1 MSDRELVQIDTNQF
15 AALLLRLDD
24 VANRIG
30 PSHADFSLH
39 QVLTHLETTLNK
51 IATAMS
57 GGDNSQVLT
66 AINNLDRKVSE
77 FMATQEERLQTIQAG
92 LAGVAEGVNTLQQQ
106 IADLKASNPAL
117 DDEISAI
124 EATVKG
130 IADDINGVTEPPTEP
145 PVEG

>member
-1 MSDRELVQIDTNQF
+1 MSDFERVQIDAQQF
-15 AALLLRLDD
+15 TALDQRLN
-24 VANRIG
+24 AI
-30 PSHADFSLH
+30 
-39 QVLTHLETTLNK
+39 QVVMAHIERTLFDGLK
-51 IATAMS
+51 AIAQGSGS

-77 FMATQEERLQTIQAG
+77 FMATQEERLQSIQAG
-92 LAGVAEGVNTLQQQ
+92 LTSVADGVNTLQQQ